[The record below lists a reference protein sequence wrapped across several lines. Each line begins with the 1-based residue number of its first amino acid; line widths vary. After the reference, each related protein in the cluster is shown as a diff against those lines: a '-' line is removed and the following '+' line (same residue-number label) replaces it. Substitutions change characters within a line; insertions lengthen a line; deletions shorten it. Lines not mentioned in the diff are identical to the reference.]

1 MAYLVLARKWRP
13 QNFSEVMGQ
22 GHVVQTLQNAVRQG
36 RVAHAYLFAGA
47 RGVGKTSVARILAKA
62 LECESGPTETPCNQC
77 SICREIT
84 NGSSVDIYEI
94 DGASNRGIDEIRE
107 LRENARYLP
116 AKCRY
121 KIYIIDEVHML
132 TEPAFNALLKTLEEP
147 PAHVIFIFATT
158 EPHKIPITI
167 LSRCQRYDFK
177 RLPASVITGHLK
189 AITDQEGIKLSP
201 GCLRFI
207 AREAEGSMRDALSLL
222 DRIISYGGDEV
233 REEEIASIFGLVDQ
247 RQVIEMVEAVFEHNL
262 ERGID
267 LIDRVY
273 TQGQDLKRFYAGLVE
288 ALRNL
293 VIIKTC
299 RKSGL
304 LIDVADDEKEE
315 LDRLGQARSIETI
328 YLYLQLLLQG
338 WEELRRSSQPRLTLE
353 MILMRASLLKDVVPV
368 EKILEQISILA
379 SGINE
384 GPLPVQGKTMACP
397 PRSDPGPDLVYSGIP
412 SKVSHSART
421 GLDSRRQEE
430 REPGASFASGSPE
443 DMEDFL
449 GFIKGKSVPLA
460 SILQQCQ
467 GLTIKNDTLAIVFAD
482 HSLSD
487 LLRDPFYNARLREI
501 CREYYQRD
509 IRIDILSES
518 VAAPGRETAEET
530 GWERTAREEIVKH
543 PLVQE
548 ALSIFGGHIEEIKI
562 EKEADC

>member
-13 QNFSEVMGQ
+13 QDFSEVIGQ
-22 GHVVQTLQNAVRQG
+22 SHVVQALQNAVRQG

-77 SICREIT
+77 PVCREIT
-84 NGSSVDIYEI
+84 SGSSVDIYEI

-177 RLPASVITGHLK
+177 RLPASVITDQLK
-189 AITDQEGIKLSP
+189 AIIDQEGIKLSA
-201 GCLRFI
+201 GGLRFI

-233 REEEIASIFGLVDQ
+233 RDEEIASVFGLVDQ
-247 RQVIEMVEAVFEHNL
+247 RLVMEMVEAIFEHKL
-262 ERGID
+262 DRGID
-267 LIDRVY
+267 LIDQVY
-273 TQGQDLKRFYAGLVE
+273 TQGQDLKRFYADLVE

-299 RKSGL
+299 QKPGP
-304 LIDVADDEKEE
+304 LINVADDEKEE
-315 LDRLGQARSIETI
+315 LDRLGQTKSIETI
-328 YLYLQLLLQG
+328 YIYFQLLLQG

-353 MILMRASLLKDVVPV
+353 MILMRASLLKDIVPV
-368 EKILEQISILA
+368 EKILEKISMLA
-379 SGINE
+379 SGIKENE
-384 GPLPVQGKTMACP
+384 SPLSAQGQTMGYQP
-397 PRSDPGPDLVYSGIP
+397 GSDPGYSGMP
-412 SKVSHSART
+412 SKVSHSARA
-421 GLDSRRQEE
+421 GLESCRQEGK
-430 REPGASFASGSPE
+430 EPEAPFVSGSPE
-443 DMEDFL
+443 DTEGLL
-449 GFIKGKSVPLA
+449 GFVKSKSLPLA

-467 GLTIKNDTLAIVFAD
+467 GLTVKNDTLVIVFAN

-487 LLRDPFYNARLREI
+487 LLTDSFYNTRLREI

-509 IRIDILSES
+509 IKIDILSES
-518 VAAPGRETAEET
+518 AAAPGRETAEET
-530 GWERTAREEIVKH
+530 GRERTAREEIVRH

-562 EKEADC
+562 EKGADR

>member
-13 QNFSEVMGQ
+13 QDFSEVIGQ
-22 GHVVQTLQNAVRQG
+22 SHVVQALQNAVRQG

-77 SICREIT
+77 PVCREIT

-94 DGASNRGIDEIRE
+94 DGASNRGIDEMRE

-177 RLPASVITGHLK
+177 RLPALLITGQLK

-207 AREAEGSMRDALSLL
+207 AREADGSMRDALSLL
-222 DRIISYGGDEV
+222 DRIISYGGNEV
-233 REEEIASIFGLVDQ
+233 RDEEIASIFGLVDQ
-247 RQVIEMVEAVFEHNL
+247 RLVLEMVEAIFEHKL
-262 ERGID
+262 DRGID
-267 LIDRVY
+267 LIDQVY
-273 TQGQDLKRFYAGLVE
+273 TQGQDLKRFYADLVE

-299 RKSGL
+299 QKPGP
-304 LIDVADDEKEE
+304 LINVADDEKEE
-315 LDRLGQARSIETI
+315 LERLGQTKSIETI
-328 YLYLQLLLQG
+328 YIYFQLLLQG

-353 MILMRASLLKDVVPV
+353 MMLMRASLLKDIVPV
-368 EKILEQISILA
+368 EKILEKISVLA
-379 SGINE
+379 AGIKENE
-384 GPLPVQGKTMACP
+384 SPLSIHDQTMGYQP
-397 PRSDPGPDLVYSGIP
+397 GSDPGPDPGYRGIP
-412 SKVSHSART
+412 SKVSHSARA
-421 GLDSRRQEE
+421 GLESCRQEE
-430 REPGASFASGSPE
+430 KEPEAPFVSGSPE
-443 DMEDFL
+443 DPEGLL
-449 GFIKGKSVPLA
+449 GFVKSKSLPLA
-460 SILQQCQ
+460 SILRQCQ
-467 GLTIKNDTLAIVFAD
+467 GLTVKNDTLAIVFAD

-487 LLRDPFYNARLREI
+487 LLTDSFYNTRLREI

-509 IRIDILSES
+509 IKIDILSES
-518 VAAPGRETAEET
+518 AAACGRETAEET
-530 GWERTAREEIVKH
+530 GRERTAREEIVRH

-562 EKEADC
+562 EKT

>member
-13 QNFSEVMGQ
+13 QDFSEVMGQ
-22 GHVVQTLQNAVRQG
+22 SHVVQALQNAIRQG

-77 SICREIT
+77 PVCREIT
-84 NGSSVDIYEI
+84 KSSSVDIYEI

-107 LRENARYLP
+107 LRENAKYLP

-177 RLPASVITGHLK
+177 RLSAAVITGHLK
-189 AITDQEGIKLSP
+189 AIIEQEGIKLSA
-201 GCLRFI
+201 GGLRFI
-207 AREAEGSMRDALSLL
+207 VREAEGSMRDALSLL

-233 REEEIASIFGLVDQ
+233 GDEEIAAVFGLVDQ
-247 RQVIEMVEAVFEHNL
+247 RLVIEMIVAIFEHNL
-262 ERGID
+262 ERSID
-267 LIDRVY
+267 LIDQIY
-273 TQGQDLKRFYAGLVE
+273 TQGQDLKRFYADLVE

-299 RKSGL
+299 RKPGP
-304 LIDVADDEKEE
+304 LINVADDEKEE
-315 LDRLGQARSIETI
+315 LDRLGQAKSTETI
-328 YLYLQLLLQG
+328 YLYLQLLIQG

-353 MILMRASLLKDVVPV
+353 MILMRASLLKDVIPV
-368 EKILEQISILA
+368 EKILEKISILA
-379 SGINE
+379 SGIKENE
-384 GPLPVQGKTMACP
+384 GLQPVQGPTTAYP
-397 PRSDPGPDLVYSGIP
+397 PGSD
-412 SKVSHSART
+412 
-421 GLDSRRQEE
+421 LDSCRQEGK
-430 REPGASFASGSPE
+430 EPEAPFVSGRPE
-443 DMEDFL
+443 DPEGFL
-449 GFIKGKSVPLA
+449 GFVKSKSLPLA

-467 GLTIKNDTLAIVFAD
+467 ELTVKNDTLAIVFAD

-501 CREYYQRD
+501 CREYYRRD

-530 GWERTAREEIVKH
+530 GRERTAREEIIKH

-548 ALSIFGGHIEEIKI
+548 ALSILGGHIEEIKI
-562 EKEADC
+562 EKT